1 MSSTVAFKSVLLHV
15 VSQPD
20 RPGKAVGPARFG
32 ADLMD
37 IEEEATVSPSK
48 LCCGHIRGPAGNLKF
63 PIRNYLYNCLT

>member
-1 MSSTVAFKSVLLHV
+1 MISTVAFKSVLLHV

-20 RPGKAVGPARFG
+20 RPGKTVGPARFG

-63 PIRNYLYNCLT
+63 PTQNLIYIIA